1 MSEVILEQKPMKL
14 LFVDDEPNVLKSLR
28 RLFRGNE
35 YIIHLADGGMQA
47 LAILEREEIDLIIS
61 DMRMPQMD
69 GAEFLSKAAER
80 WPDIVRILLTGF
92 ADIDSTITAVNKGKI
107 YSYCNKPWDDEE
119 LKALVNKALE
129 QKCMAD
135 ERVQLFEI
143 INQQN
148 QQLKDFNRQL
158 EEKVEQRTAQLKNSL
173 KQIDNA
179 HKTLKKQYTD
189 TIKTFARIIELRPGI
204 KSGHAKYIA
213 EIAYKV
219 ASKLGLSE
227 EDKKNVLYAGL
238 LLQIG
243 KIGLDDD
250 LLTQPFYS
258 MPAEMRHRYLSH
270 ALEGEAL
277 LKNMAQLKEAA
288 LLIRH
293 QFEHFDG
300 SGFPNGLIGDQIPA
314 GSRILQVVRDYISFL
329 EGTMTGHG
337 MTVADVNSRL
347 INKKGSF
354 YDPGVIDTFIAVL
367 TEMKAETIRPVV
379 EISWT
384 KLQPGMEVEEIRYDD
399 RLFLKDCVLDKAKIY
414 DIVALRDKVGDKLQ
428 IKVRLG
434 EADVAS
440 EPAQTKESQ

>member
-1 MSEVILEQKPMKL
+1 MSEVILEQKPMNL
-14 LFVDDEPNVLKSLR
+14 LFVDDETNVLKSLR
-28 RLFRGNE
+28 RLFRGCE
-35 YIIHLADGGMQA
+35 YNIHLADSGKQA
-47 LAILEREEIDLIIS
+47 LEILEQEAIDLIIS

-69 GAEFLSKAAER
+69 GAEFLSKAAEK

-92 ADIDSTITAVNKGKI
+92 ADIESTIAAVNKGKI
-107 YSYCNKPWDDEE
+107 DSYCHKPWDDDD
-119 LKALVNKALE
+119 LKTLVNKALA
-129 QKCMAD
+129 QKRMAD
-135 ERVQLFEI
+135 ERVQLFAI

-148 QQLKDFNRQL
+148 LQLKDFNRQL
-158 EEKVEQRTAQLKNSL
+158 EEKVEQRTEQLKKSL

-213 EIAYKV
+213 EIAYKI
-219 ASKLGLSE
+219 ASKLGLPE
-227 EDKKNVLYAGL
+227 EQKKNILYAGL

-250 LLTQPFYS
+250 VLSQPFYS
-258 MPAEMRHRYLSH
+258 MSTEMRHRYLSH

-277 LKNMAQLKEAA
+277 LKDMAQLKEAA

-293 QFEHFDG
+293 QFERFDG
-300 SGFPNGLIGDQIPA
+300 SGYPNGLIGDQIPV
-314 GSRILQVVRDYISFL
+314 GSRILQVIRDYISFL
-329 EGTMTGHG
+329 EGSMTGHR

-354 YDPGVIDTFIAVL
+354 YDPLIIDTFIAVL
-367 TEMKAETIRPVV
+367 TEMEAQTIRPVV

-399 RLFLKDCVLDKAKIY
+399 RLFLKDCILDKAKIY
-414 DIVALRDKVGDKLQ
+414 DIVALREKVGDKLQ

-440 EPAQTKESQ
+440 QSAPINRTQ